1 MVGKSQYPI
10 EERLWFA
17 CVLTMIAGSLDA
29 YSFLFHG
36 GVFAGLQTGN
46 LILLG
51 IHLGQHSLGAVIR
64 HTLSILAFIIGT
76 IVIRSVQLRF
86 LIRVKPDESPQQAF
100 LRDRRQQQLHLVVL
114 AYEIIMIILSIF
126 LDMLGNTE
134 IAAMFLS
141 MAVAGEL
148 EEFRKVRGQTFTPLT
163 MTSDLRALAEAVFD
177 ESVSHAATAR
187 QNVIQTF
194 ALMFCF
200 IAGATLVG
208 YTQKVISNRT
218 ILIPLIILIMLA
230 LALLISYV
238 KHFKI
243 ERLDL

>member
-1 MVGKSQYPI
+1 MEEKSQYSI
-10 EERLWFA
+10 EENLWFA
-17 CVLTMIAGSLDA
+17 CILTMIAGSLDA

-51 IHLGQHSLGAVIR
+51 IHLGQHSLDAVIR

-76 IVIRSVQLRF
+76 VVIRSVQLRF
-86 LIRVKPDESPQQAF
+86 LIKSKPDESPREIF
-100 LRDRRQQQLHLVVL
+100 LKNRRQQQLHLMVL
-114 AYEIIMIILSIF
+114 MYEIIMIVLSVISD
-126 LDMLGNTE
+126 LLGNSE
-134 IAAMFLS
+134 IAAMLLS

-177 ESVSHAATAR
+177 ESVSHAAAAK
-187 QNVIQTF
+187 QNAIQTF

-200 IAGATLVG
+200 IVGAFSIG
-208 YTQKVISNRT
+208 YTKASLSTRVIM
-218 ILIPLIILIMLA
+218 IPIVLLIILTISI
-230 LALLISYV
+230 LINYI
-238 KHFKI
+238 KHFKGKRDI
-243 ERLDL
+243 